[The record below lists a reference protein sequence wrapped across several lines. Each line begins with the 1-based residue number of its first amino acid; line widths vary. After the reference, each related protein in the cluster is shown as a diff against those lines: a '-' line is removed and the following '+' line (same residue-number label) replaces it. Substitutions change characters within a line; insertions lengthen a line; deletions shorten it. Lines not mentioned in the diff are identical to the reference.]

1 MGDKKMINPFH
12 EILLILV
19 HILFFFG
26 KTENKSNFCR
36 HLKR

>member
-26 KTENKSNFCR
+26 KSRKVR
-36 HLKR
+36 KVPVDI

>member
-19 HILFFFG
+19 RILFFFG
-26 KTENKSNFCR
+26 KSRK
-36 HLKR
+36 

>member
-19 HILFFFG
+19 HILFFLR
-26 KTENKSNFCR
+26 KKQKIR
-36 HLKR
+36 KVPVDI

>member
-26 KTENKSNFCR
+26 KSIK
-36 HLKR
+36 